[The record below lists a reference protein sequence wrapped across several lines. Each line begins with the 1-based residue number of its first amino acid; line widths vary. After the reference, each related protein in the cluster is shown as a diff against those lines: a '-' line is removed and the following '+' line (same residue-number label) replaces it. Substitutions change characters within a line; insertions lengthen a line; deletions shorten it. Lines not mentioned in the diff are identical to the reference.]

1 VTILRLDHIQLAIP
15 AGGED
20 KGRAFYAGL
29 LGFEE
34 VEKPANLAGRGGCW
48 FVAGDVRVHLGV
60 AGDFVAASKAHPAF
74 VVDDLSELRKRL
86 ETAGCPVVED
96 EPLEGYDRFYV
107 YDPFGNRIEMM
118 QPLEP

>member
-1 VTILRLDHIQLAIP
+1 MTILRLDHIQLAIP
-15 AGGED
+15 AGGEE

-29 LGFEE
+29 LGLEE

-48 FVAGDVRVHLGV
+48 FVAGDARVHLGV
-60 AGDFVAASKAHPAF
+60 AGEFVAASKAHPAF

>member
-15 AGGED
+15 AGGEE

-29 LGFEE
+29 LGLEE

-48 FVAGDVRVHLGV
+48 FVAGDVQVHLGV

-96 EPLEGYDRFYV
+96 EPLEGYHRFYV

>member
-34 VEKPANLAGRGGCW
+34 VEKPANLAGCGGCW

>member
-29 LGFEE
+29 LGLGE

-48 FVAGDVRVHLGV
+48 FAAGDVRVHLGV

-118 QPLEP
+118 QPFEP

>member
-1 VTILRLDHIQLAIP
+1 MTILRLDHIQLAIP
-15 AGGED
+15 AGGEE

-29 LGFEE
+29 LGLEE

-48 FVAGDVRVHLGV
+48 FVAGDARVHLGV
-60 AGDFVAASKAHPAF
+60 AGEFVAASKAHPAF

-86 ETAGCPVVED
+86 ETAGYPVVED
-96 EPLEGYDRFYV
+96 QPLEGYDRFYV

>member
-1 VTILRLDHIQLAIP
+1 MTILRLDHIQLAIP
-15 AGGED
+15 AGGEE

-29 LGFEE
+29 LGLEE
-34 VEKPANLAGRGGCW
+34 VEKPANLARRGGCW

-60 AGDFVAASKAHPAF
+60 AGEFVAASKAHPAF

-86 ETAGCPVVED
+86 ETAGYPVVED
-96 EPLEGYDRFYV
+96 QPLEGYDRFYV

>member
-1 VTILRLDHIQLAIP
+1 MTILRLDHIQLAIP

-29 LGFEE
+29 LGLGE

-48 FVAGDVRVHLGV
+48 FAAGDVRVHLGV

-86 ETAGCPVVED
+86 ETAGYPVVED
-96 EPLEGYDRFYV
+96 EPLEGYHRFYV
-107 YDPFGNRIEMM
+107 YDPFGSRIEMM